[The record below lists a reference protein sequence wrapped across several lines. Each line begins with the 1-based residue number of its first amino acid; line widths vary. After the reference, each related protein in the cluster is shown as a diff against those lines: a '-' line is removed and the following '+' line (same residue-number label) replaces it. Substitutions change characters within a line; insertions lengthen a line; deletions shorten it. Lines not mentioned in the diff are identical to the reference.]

1 MNRDSATNASLLLRL
16 RELDDKEAWNEFVD
30 RYGPKILTWCR
41 RFSLQESNA
50 ADVTQDVLAKMVL
63 AMRDFDYNATRGSFR
78 GWLKTVTANAV
89 KDWARSL
96 KRTAAVRGVGGLDKQ
111 ELISQMS
118 DPSAL
123 QELNRVIDDGHQAE
137 MLREAESRVSIR
149 VKPTTWKAYQL
160 AAIEQRSASEVAKE
174 LKMTVSEVY
183 VAKSRVIK
191 MLRETVQ
198 ALDGT
203 GSV

>member
-1 MNRDSATNASLLLRL
+1 MNHESATNASLLLRL
-16 RELDDKEAWNEFVD
+16 QELDDTQAWNEFVD

-41 RFSLQESNA
+41 RFSLQESDA
-50 ADVTQDVLAKMVL
+50 ADVTQDVLAKMVS
-63 AMRDFDYNATRGSFR
+63 AMRKFDYNATRGSFR

-96 KRTAAVRGVGGLDKQ
+96 KRTATTRGIGNSETQ
-111 ELISQMS
+111 SLIEEMS

-123 QELNRVIDDGHQAE
+123 DALNRVIDDGH
-137 MLREAESRVSIR
+137 EAELLKEAVSRVSLR
-149 VKPTTWKAYQL
+149 VKPTTWKAYEMV
-160 AAIEQRSASEVAKE
+160 AVEGHSAKAVATM
-174 LKMTVSEVY
+174 LDMTVSEVY

-198 ALDGT
+198 LLDDTGT
-203 GSV
+203 V